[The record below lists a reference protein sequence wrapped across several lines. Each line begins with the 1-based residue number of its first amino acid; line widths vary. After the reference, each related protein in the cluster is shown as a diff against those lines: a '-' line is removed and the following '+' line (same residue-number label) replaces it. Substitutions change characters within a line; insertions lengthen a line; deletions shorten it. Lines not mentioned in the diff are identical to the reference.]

1 MDSLTDKYLD
11 FLTYTPKETWL
22 FVKAATH
29 PGQNKERNYERLE
42 FLGDAVLDTVVA
54 YYLFMQNPKKDEGN
68 LTKQRRVVVN
78 GEALKYIA
86 DKLKLFD
93 IVKDYNPN
101 VSDEQLKNCED
112 NFFEAII
119 GAIFLDAGF
128 EKVYEWIDKKVL
140 QHKQLLEDLHK
151 LFRDFKS
158 ELIRLTQKS
167 QHKLTFLVEPT
178 SDGKAIRSIILMDD
192 KNVLAE
198 ATGRNRKAA
207 ERIASRIALEKLKAT
222 NI

>member
-1 MDSLTDKYLD
+1 MDFLTEKYLN
-11 FLTYTPKETWL
+11 FLTYTPKEVRL
-22 FVKAATH
+22 FIKAATH

-54 YYLFMQNPKKDEGN
+54 YYLFNQLPKKDEGN

-93 IVKDYNPN
+93 VVKDYNPK
-101 VSDEQLKNCED
+101 VSNEQLKNCED

-119 GAIFLDAGF
+119 GAIFIDAGF
-128 EKVYEWIDKKVL
+128 EKVYDWIDKKVL
-140 QHKQLLEDLHK
+140 RHKQLLEDLHE

-158 ELIRLTQKS
+158 ELIRLTQKT
-167 QHKLTFLVEPT
+167 QHNLTFLVKPA
-178 SDGKAIRSIILMDD
+178 SDGKSIHSVILMDN
-192 KNVLAE
+192 KTVLAE
-198 ATGRNRKAA
+198 AIGKNRKAA
-207 ERIASRIALEKLKAT
+207 ERVSSRIALEKLKT
-222 NI
+222 KTL